1 MGNKNR
7 RPDDRMVIKI
17 GILGGTF
24 DPIHVGHLLMAEEA
38 ASKHSLDKVLF
49 VPNNQSPLKKNHP
62 QASNAHRLNMLDLAM
77 NEIVK
82 FEVSDFEI
90 KQKGPSY
97 TVETAR
103 HFKKNTGKN
112 TELYFILGEDAFVS
126 IHKWKDAK
134 TLLGLVNFLVFRRVF
149 TGKNSGEKLTIE
161 WINGFLRSIINQESS
176 ERVFILNGVSKI
188 SSSNVRKRIEQGKSV
203 SILVPRVVEEY
214 ILRHRLYHN
223 D

>member
-1 MGNKNR
+1 
-7 RPDDRMVIKI
+7 MVIKI

-49 VPNNQSPLKKNHP
+49 VPNNQSPLKNNRP
-62 QASNAHRLNMLDLAM
+62 QASNVHRLNMLDLAT
-77 NEIVK
+77 NEIGK

-90 KQKGPSY
+90 KLKGPSY

-103 HFKKNTGKN
+103 HFKKKTEKT

-134 TLLGLVNFLVFRRVF
+134 MLLGLVNFLVFRRVF
-149 TGKNSGEKLTIE
+149 AEKNSGEKLTIE
-161 WINGFLRSIINQESS
+161 WVKGFLRSIINQESS
-176 ERVFILNGVSKI
+176 ERVFILDGVSKI
-188 SSSNVRKRIEQGKSV
+188 SSSKVRKRIEQGKSV
-203 SILVPRVVEEY
+203 AILVPPVVEEY
-214 ILRHRLYHN
+214 ILRYRLYRN